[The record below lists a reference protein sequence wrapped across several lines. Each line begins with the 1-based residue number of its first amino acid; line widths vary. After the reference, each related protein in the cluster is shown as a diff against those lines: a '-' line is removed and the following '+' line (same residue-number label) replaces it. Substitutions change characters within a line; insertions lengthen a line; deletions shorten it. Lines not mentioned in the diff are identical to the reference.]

1 MSQITPIVR
10 KANDRGHVQ
19 IDWLN
24 SYHTFLF
31 GSYHDPQQMGFRTL
45 RVINDDVVA
54 PARGFGTHGHRDM
67 EILTYVLSGAL
78 EHQDSLGTG
87 AVIYPGEVQRMT
99 AGTGITHSE
108 VNHSASESVHLLQI
122 WIIPDTVGLLPSYEQ
137 KAFEIDRKQGKLC
150 LVASRDGRDDSVT
163 IHQDLNL
170 YVGLLAG
177 DEQVSYQVEPNRSEW
192 LHVAQGEI
200 AIDDRILSAGDA
212 IAYAG
217 GSKLEL
223 STASYGDVLL
233 FDLG

>member
-1 MSQITPIVR
+1 M
-10 KANDRGHVQ
+10 
-19 IDWLN
+19 
-24 SYHTFLF
+24 
-31 GSYHDPQQMGFRTL
+31 
-45 RVINDDVVA
+45 
-54 PARGFGTHGHRDM
+54 
-67 EILTYVLSGAL
+67 
-78 EHQDSLGTG
+78 
-87 AVIYPGEVQRMT
+87 
-99 AGTGITHSE
+99 
-108 VNHSASESVHLLQI
+108 
-122 WIIPDTVGLLPSYEQ
+122 LPSYEQ

-177 DEQVSYQVEPNRSEW
+177 DEQVSYQVEPNRSVW

-212 IAYAG
+212 LAEPLGTRIAYAG

-223 STASYGDVLL
+223 STASNGEVLL